1 MYKAVSGRLFITTV
15 GLTVLKKRYRNIGE
29 LPDFNRKLHK
39 MVVVAGFGNPL
50 FDVTVKIK
58 DDALLKK
65 YNLKEDS
72 QKEISQNDMKCLF
85 DDISE

>member
-1 MYKAVSGRLFITTV
+1 MYTAVLRRVFITSV
-15 GLTVLKKRYRNIGE
+15 GPTVLNNRSRNIGG
-29 LPDFNRKLHK
+29 LPNFKRKLHR

-58 DDALLKK
+58 DDVLLKK

-72 QKEISQNDMKCLF
+72 QKEVSQNNMKCLF